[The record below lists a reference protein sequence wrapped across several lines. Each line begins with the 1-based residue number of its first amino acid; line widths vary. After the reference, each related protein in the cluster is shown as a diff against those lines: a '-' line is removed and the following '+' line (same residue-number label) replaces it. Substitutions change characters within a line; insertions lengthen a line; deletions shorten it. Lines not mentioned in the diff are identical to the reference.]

1 MNTDPSSPVAHHSL
15 LSILIPVYNERAYL
29 TRCLERVLE
38 APLPEGLR
46 REVILVDD
54 KSTDGTTDLVHEL
67 AAKHAPV
74 VRAFFQECNQGKGAA
89 IVRAIREMQGQY
101 AIFQDADLEYDPSDY
116 GMLLRPIL
124 EGRADVVYGSRF
136 VPRTMRRVLNYHH
149 ELGNRFLTTMS
160 NIFSGLNLT
169 DMETCYKMVRT
180 SMLRSI
186 PIRSD
191 DFSFE
196 AEITAKLAK
205 RGAVFFEVPVRYQG
219 RTYLEGKKITWKH
232 GARALWEIVRWKVQD
247 DLYHDDEHGAHIL
260 TSLNHVQNINRWMAE
275 QLQPHLGERVLEI
288 GAGIGNLTLYLI
300 PRQRYVATDIVPA
313 YLDML
318 RNLGVAKPYLEVRHL
333 DLARSEDFVPLEG
346 QFDTVVCLNVLE
358 HVPDQAAA
366 LANIRRALA
375 PGGKA
380 VVLVPQGPW
389 LYGSLDRALDHV
401 KRFTPEELDEALR
414 AAGLEVLELQQFNRL
429 GVLGWA
435 VNGRLLGR
443 ERLSRVQLKVL
454 NTVIPAWKGVDHALP
469 WPGLSVIAV
478 ARRPAAAGS

>member
-1 MNTDPSSPVAHHSL
+1 VTGIGRSIK
-15 LSILIPVYNERAYL
+15 LSVLMPVYDERYL
-29 TRCLERVLE
+29 VEACIERVLAFRDPRVHE
-38 APLPEGLR
+38 LEL
-46 REVILVDD
+46 VVVDD
-54 KSTDGTTDLVHEL
+54 GSTDGTREVL
-67 AAKHAPV
+67 AALAARIPAM
-74 VRAFFQECNQGKGAA
+74 RYLPQPENRGKGAA
-89 IVRAIREMQGQY
+89 VREAIRHATGDLCV
-101 AIFQDADLEYDPSDY
+101 IQDADLEYDPGDWS
-116 GMLLRPIL
+116 GVLVPFF
-124 EGRADVVYGSRF
+124 EANADVVYGSRF
-136 VPRTMRRVLNYHH
+136 AASQFRRILYYRHS
-149 ELGNRFLTTMS
+149 LGNRLLTSLS
-160 NIFSGLNLT
+160 NLMTDLNLT